1 MATSPTPPTS
11 QSGAAADARDA
22 GDSLAERINALF
34 DAHRRPDGRMWTNE
48 EVATALKKAHPLPDE
63 PVRR

>member
-22 GDSLAERINALF
+22 GDSLAERINAEL
-34 DAHRRPDGRMWTNE
+34 DILE
-48 EVATALKKAHPLPDE
+48 KKKKKE
-63 PVRR
+63 GQ